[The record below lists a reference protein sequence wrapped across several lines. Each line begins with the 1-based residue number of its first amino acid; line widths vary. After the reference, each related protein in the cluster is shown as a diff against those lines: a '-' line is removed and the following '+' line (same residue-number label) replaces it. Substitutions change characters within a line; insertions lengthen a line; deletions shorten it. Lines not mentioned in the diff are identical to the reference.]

1 MMKTFCPALG
11 LTLIASGL
19 AHAETRELDAHQHGH
34 GTLNIAFEGS
44 SVVMELE
51 APGADIVGFEHPAES
66 AADRAL
72 IDAAIADLAK
82 PLELFVLPAT
92 AGCTVTAAAASLVAE
107 DDHDDHGGG
116 HGGEHADHDGD
127 HKDEHADHKDE
138 HDDDHAD
145 AEEDDHDHADDHGDH
160 ADHAGEESHTEFHA
174 EYALNCADP
183 SAIDV
188 ITFAYFKRFPN
199 AAELDIQMISDK
211 GAKGFEV
218 ESDDPQL
225 DLSGAI

>member
-1 MMKTFCPALG
+1 MMKTLCPALG
-11 LTLIASGL
+11 LTILAAGL
-19 AHAETRELDAHQHGH
+19 AQAESRELDAHQHGH

-51 APGADIVGFEHPAES
+51 APGADIVGFEYPAES
-66 AADRAL
+66 AEDRAL

-82 PLELFVLPAT
+82 PLELFVLPSA
-92 AGCTVTAAAASLVAE
+92 AGCTVTAAAASLVGE
-107 DDHDDHGGG
+107 DDHDEHG
-116 HGGEHADHDGD
+116 DHDGD
-127 HKDEHADHKDE
+127 HDDDHAKHDDEHE
-138 HDDDHAD
+138 DDHAD
-145 AEEDDHDHADDHGDH
+145 ADAKKDDHDHSDDHS
-160 ADHAGEESHTEFHA
+160 DHAGEEAGESHTEFHA
-174 EYALNCADP
+174 EYALTCADP
-183 SAIDV
+183 SAINA